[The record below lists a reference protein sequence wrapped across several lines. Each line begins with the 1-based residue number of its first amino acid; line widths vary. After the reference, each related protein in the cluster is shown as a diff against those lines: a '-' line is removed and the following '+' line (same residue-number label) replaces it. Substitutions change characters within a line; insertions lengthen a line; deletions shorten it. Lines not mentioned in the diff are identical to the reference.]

1 MRLQSRL
8 FFSLKWY
15 IQNMYIS
22 GPIMENFK
30 NYFKNGKIM
39 ETCAKMRTE
48 VETVDLE
55 GKIHDRFMIE

>member
-1 MRLQSRL
+1 
-8 FFSLKWY
+8 
-15 IQNMYIS
+15 MYIS

-48 VETVDLE
+48 VEAVDLE
-55 GKIHDRFMIE
+55 GEIHDRFMIE